1 MNALAPY
8 TQLVFEGIT
17 KLSCIKPW
25 VLVGGTALSLQLNSR
40 LSEDLDFMNW
50 INLPGQK
57 PEVNWVQIEKELFKI
72 GNVEERE
79 IWDFDHVEFVVNKVK
94 ISFYASD
101 KFSPVKNPVHFK
113 NNLTLADLSAI
124 AALKLDVML
133 RRSNF
138 KDYYDIYSLLLN
150 GVDLKSSIELARRY
164 SGKILKTRNIL
175 YMLLDSKRFKYDQS
189 FGLLNPVYNVSA
201 DDIGLYLKDKIA
213 TDFKPDL

>member
-1 MNALAPY
+1 
-8 TQLVFEGIT
+8 
-17 KLSCIKPW
+17 
-25 VLVGGTALSLQLNSR
+25 
-40 LSEDLDFMNW
+40 
-50 INLPGQK
+50 
-57 PEVNWVQIEKELFKI
+57 
-72 GNVEERE
+72 
-79 IWDFDHVEFVVNKVK
+79 
-94 ISFYASD
+94 
-101 KFSPVKNPVHFK
+101 
-113 NNLTLADLSAI
+113 
-124 AALKLDVML
+124 ML

-189 FGLLNPVYNVSA
+189 FGLLHPVYNVTA